1 MLDSNSQAE
10 AGQQTHGAVYAGR
23 DVVVSSVGC
32 GQGGGRADGG
42 GGADGGGRSCRRC
55 GGLVSGTNGD

>member
-1 MLDSNSQAE
+1 MLDSDSQAE

-23 DVVVSSVGC
+23 DVVASGVGS

-42 GGADGGGRSCRRC
+42 GGAGSGGGSCRYW
-55 GGLVSGTNGD
+55 GGLVSGTSGD